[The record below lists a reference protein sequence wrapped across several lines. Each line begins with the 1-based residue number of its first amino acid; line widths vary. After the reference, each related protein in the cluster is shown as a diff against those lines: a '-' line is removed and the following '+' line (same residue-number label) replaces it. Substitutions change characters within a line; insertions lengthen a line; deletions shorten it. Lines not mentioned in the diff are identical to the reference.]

1 MGKNVQIPAELLD
14 FIEDND
20 IREFYDLAR
29 IAKEV
34 NSEWFLIIS
43 SKSTVLNHYIRSRRH
58 AKQAEEARKRAKK
71 TSPKKALF

>member
-43 SKSTVLNHYIRSRRH
+43 SKSTFLNHYIRSRRH
-58 AKQAEEARKRAKK
+58 AKQAEEASE
-71 TSPKKALF
+71 TSEENKP